1 MTRLLTW
8 FSIERT
14 AGLVMLGI
22 AGLLILRP
30 SATGLQVLNELYGI
44 QLSIS
49 VLTGVMI
56 VFGIILM
63 LYRRTSFLVFL
74 ILLMPKILYAL
85 CLFWV
90 FLLREDVGPFG
101 FTYGFLSCGL
111 WLYIHTRR
119 EPPPT
124 P

>member
-1 MTRLLTW
+1 MSSLLQW

-14 AGLVMLGI
+14 AGLVMLGL

-30 SATGLQVLNELYGI
+30 SATGLQVLNELGNI
-44 QLSIS
+44 QFPLSL
-49 VLTGVMI
+49 LTGWMI
-56 VFGIILM
+56 ASGIVL
-63 LYRRTSFLVFL
+63 LLVRRTHVVVFFM
-74 ILLMPKILYAL
+74 LLLPKTLYAL

-90 FLLREDVGPFG
+90 FLLQYTVGPFG
-101 FTYGFLSCGL
+101 FAFGLLSSGL

-119 EPPPT
+119 DPPT